1 MNGFIGS
8 GSYAAAIASAVL
20 TTGGMHAPIAQTI
33 GVIRTAMQH
42 ISNHEDEKLVLGYT
56 EHGARIPGWGNS
68 FIKGAEDDLWLE
80 FQDVLK
86 DAFPEI
92 YKVIRRL
99 TSALHYAGK
108 DIYPNPSAFTAAT
121 AIALGIPTVI
131 APFIFF
137 QGRLAAWTQI
147 VIETQ
152 QS

>member
-1 MNGFIGS
+1 MNAFIGS
-8 GSYAAAIASAVL
+8 GSYAAAIASAIL

-33 GVIRTAMQH
+33 EVIRIAMQH
-42 ISNHEDEKLVLGYT
+42 VSIQEDEKFVLGYT
-56 EHGARIPGWGNS
+56 DTGARIPGWGNS
-68 FIKGAEDDLWLE
+68 FIKGAEDDLWID

-92 YKVIRRL
+92 YKAVRRL
-99 TSALHYAGK
+99 TLALHHAGK

-121 AIALGIPTVI
+121 AIALGIPPVI

-137 QGRLAAWTQI
+137 RGRLDAWTQ
-147 VIETQ
+147 VALKTH